1 MYNFLKNT
9 FAKIIKLFFFFIS
22 PIILLIILIIFP
34 FKKIRIGSLPTHRI
48 GHLSQETELYLS
60 SKKKNC
66 FDIFFAQNRI
76 CNFTLYFLIKK
87 KNIYFK
93 W

>member
-60 SKKKNC
+60 STTLPSGLLIEIVSVKK
-66 FDIFFAQNRI
+66 FEPSRNR
-76 CNFTLYFLIKK
+76 T
-87 KNIYFK
+87 
-93 W
+93 